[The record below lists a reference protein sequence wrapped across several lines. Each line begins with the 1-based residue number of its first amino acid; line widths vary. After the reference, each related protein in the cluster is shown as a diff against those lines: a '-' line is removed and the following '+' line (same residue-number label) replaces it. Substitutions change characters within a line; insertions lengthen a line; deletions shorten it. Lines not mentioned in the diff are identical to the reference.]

1 MAMTSASLVNDPVD
15 VKFLDAVVSDNRA
28 RWLMFVQREKYRVVV
43 DEGFQFRGME
53 SWEDIRGIRHLY
65 SIRG

>member
-1 MAMTSASLVNDPVD
+1 
-15 VKFLDAVVSDNRA
+15 
-28 RWLMFVQREKYRVVV
+28 MFVQREKYRVVV